1 MKWGNI
7 TLICGWALLL
17 LGTGMLIY
25 GIVTGQT
32 FGMARGISALIF
44 GGIFVPWGKKLK
56 AREQITQ
63 AHPEPILDGEL
74 KSTSEKQLNLHDGY
88 TVKGGYINF
97 YDGFSPER
105 PSDNHYKVDEGK
117 VAHYENMCETYRK
130 NFLQIGWLRLHTPIS
145 PNQEKLGTNFLSVPE
160 RHRMRIAEMLGGE
173 ALITDD
179 NFKTF
184 SLVES
189 GRRFTLE
196 ELLGNEELVD
206 IFLLG
211 KNNHEKL
218 DNGSITQE
226 EYDKQLEII
235 QDIQKEKFHVES
247 FIVEGMFVAGLG

>member
-1 MKWGNI
+1 MRWSNI
-7 TLICGWALLL
+7 TLICGWALLV
-17 LGTGMLIY
+17 LGAGMLIY
-25 GIVTGQT
+25 GIMSRET
-32 FGMARGISALIF
+32 FGIARGISALIF

-56 AREQITQ
+56 AKEQIRQ
-63 AHPEPILDGEL
+63 ANPQPVTGGEL
-74 KSTSEKQLNLHDGY
+74 RTTSEKQLKLHDGY
-88 TVKGGYINF
+88 TVEDGYINF
-97 YDGFSPER
+97 YDGFSPET
-105 PSDNHYKVDEGK
+105 PSDNHYKVDESK
-117 VAHYENMCETYRK
+117 VAYYENMCETYRK
-130 NFLQIGWLRLHTPIS
+130 NFLQIGWLRLHTPIN

-160 RHRMRIAEMLGGE
+160 RHRMRIAEMLEGE

-206 IFLLG
+206 VFLLG

-235 QDIQKEKFHVES
+235 QAIQKEKFHVES
-247 FIVEGMFVAGLG
+247 FTVEGMFVEGLG